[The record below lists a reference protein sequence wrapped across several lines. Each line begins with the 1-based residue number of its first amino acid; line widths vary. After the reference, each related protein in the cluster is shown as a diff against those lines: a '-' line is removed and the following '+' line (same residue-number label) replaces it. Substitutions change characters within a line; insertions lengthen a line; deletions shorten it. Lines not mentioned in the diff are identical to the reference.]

1 MGTNVCHTNYF
12 QHTIGDDEHLYD
24 PNLLKNL
31 NWSRTK
37 SSLNPEITNENPG
50 ESWIV
55 VRPLR
60 LSDFDK
66 GFLQILSQLTAVG
79 NISKSDFE
87 QQFWNMRKAG
97 GYYITVIEDTR
108 SKQIIGSSTLITE
121 FKFIHECAV
130 RSRLED
136 VVVNNTYRGKQLGKL
151 IVLTVT
157 LLAEKL
163 GSYKMSLDCKDNLI
177 PFYKT
182 LGYKLEP
189 GNSNSM
195 MLRFEKIDPS

>member
-1 MGTNVCHTNYF
+1 MIKWAFVY

-87 QQFWNMRKAG
+87 RKCILIILLLNSNWLIIIEQFWNMRKAG

-151 IVLTVT
+151 
-157 LLAEKL
+157 
-163 GSYKMSLDCKDNLI
+163 
-177 PFYKT
+177 
-182 LGYKLEP
+182 
-189 GNSNSM
+189 
-195 MLRFEKIDPS
+195 